1 MKSIIK
7 SLKQA
12 RIDKHLKQAALGAK
26 LGLPQSHISK
36 IEKGGTDPR
45 LSTVTDMAR
54 LLGSELVLV
63 PRELLPVVMAL
74 IDGEEAQKPLWTLDS
89 DYDDNNEDEDNSL

>member
-1 MKSIIK
+1 MKEIIK

-12 RIDKHLKQAALGAK
+12 RIEKHLKQSELGAK

-45 LSTVTDMAR
+45 LSTVSDMAR
-54 LLGSELVLV
+54 FLDRELVLV
-63 PRELLPVVMAL
+63 PKAMLPAAMAF
-74 IDGEEAQKPLWTLDS
+74 IDGENEQKPLWTLDT
-89 DYDDNNEDEDNSL
+89 EDEERSL

>member
-1 MKSIIK
+1 MKEIRK

-12 RIDKHLKQAALGAK
+12 RADKHLKQAELGAR

-36 IEKGGTDPR
+36 IESGKTDPR

-54 LLGSELVLV
+54 LLDSELVLV
-63 PRELLPVVMAL
+63 PRVMLPAVMAL
-74 IDGEEAQKPLWTLDS
+74 INGEDAQKPLWTLAS
-89 DYDDNNEDEDNSL
+89 DDEDNSL

>member
-1 MKSIIK
+1 MKEVIK

-12 RIDKHLKQAALGAK
+12 RIEKHLKQTELGEK

-54 LLGSELVLV
+54 FLDMELVLV
-63 PRELLPVVMAL
+63 PRAMLPAVMAF
-74 IDGEEAQKPLWTLDS
+74 IDGEDEQKPLWMLDS
-89 DYDDNNEDEDNSL
+89 NNEDEEDSP

>member
-1 MKSIIK
+1 MNDIIK

-12 RIDKHLKQAALGAK
+12 RIDKNLKQAELGAK

-54 LLGSELVLV
+54 LLDRELVLV
-63 PRELLPVVMAL
+63 PRAMLPAVMAL
-74 IDGEEAQKPLWTLDS
+74 INGEDAQKPLWSLDS
-89 DYDDNNEDEDNSL
+89 EDEENTL

>member
-1 MKSIIK
+1 MNEVIK

-12 RIDKHLKQAALGAK
+12 RIEKDLKQSELGAK

-45 LSTVTDMAR
+45 LSTVSDMA
-54 LLGSELVLV
+54 LLLDRELVLV
-63 PRELLPVVMAL
+63 PKAMLPAVMAF
-74 IDGEEAQKPLWTLDS
+74 IDGEDEQKPLWTLDS
-89 DYDDNNEDEDNSL
+89 DNEDEESSL